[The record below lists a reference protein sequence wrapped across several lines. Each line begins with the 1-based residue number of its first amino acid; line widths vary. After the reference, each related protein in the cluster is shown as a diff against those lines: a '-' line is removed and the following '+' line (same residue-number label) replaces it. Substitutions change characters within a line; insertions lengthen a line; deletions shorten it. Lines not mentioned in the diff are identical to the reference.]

1 MVRRW
6 YPQRAIVAVADSG
19 YAALSLLASCA
30 TLATPIT
37 VITRLRLDAALY
49 EPAPPRRVK
58 QNGRPRVKGARLPTL
73 AAYAVA
79 STTRWQSVT
88 VARWYGQ
95 EERTVEV
102 ASHTAVWYH
111 TGLPPVP
118 IRWVLIRDPQER
130 FTTQALLCTDLT
142 VAPEQIVA
150 WFVLRWQMEVT
161 FEEVRRHLG
170 VETQRQW
177 TARAILRTTPA
188 LLGLF
193 ALVTLLAHPHL
204 TDATQGIRH
213 AAWYRKRAPTFSD
226 ALAQVRREIWAHE
239 AFCLSGGE
247 TEMVKVPRIL
257 MERLT
262 DTLCYVA

>member
-1 MVRRW
+1 
-6 YPQRAIVAVADSG
+6 
-19 YAALSLLASCA
+19 
-30 TLATPIT
+30 

-49 EPAPPRRVK
+49 EPAPPRRPK
-58 QNGRPRVKGARLPTL
+58 QHGRPRVKGARLPTL
-73 AAYAVA
+73 LACAADPA
-79 STTRWQSVT
+79 TCWQSVT
-88 VARWYGQ
+88 LARWYGQ
-95 EERTVEV
+95 EDRTVQL

-111 TGLPPVP
+111 TGLPSVP
-118 IRWVLIRDPQER
+118 IRWVLIRDPQGS
-130 FTTQALLCTDLT
+130 FTTQALLSTDLMAT
-142 VAPEQIVA
+142 PEQIVT

-177 TARAILRTTPA
+177 TDLAILRTTPA

-193 ALVTLLAHPHL
+193 ALVTLLAHPSL

-226 ALAQVRREIWAHE
+226 ALAQVRREMWAHQ

-247 TEMVKVPRIL
+247 TEMVTVPRIL
-257 MERLT
+257 VERLT

>member
-1 MVRRW
+1 VRRW
-6 YPQRAIVAVADSG
+6 YPERAIVAVADSG

-30 TLATPIT
+30 TLAVPIT

-49 EPAPPRRVK
+49 EPAPPRRPK
-58 QNGRPRVKGARLPTL
+58 QHGRPRVKGARLPTL
-73 AAYAVA
+73 AACAVNPR
-79 STTRWQSVT
+79 TRWQSVT
-88 VARWYGQ
+88 LAHWYGQ
-95 EERTVEV
+95 GERTVAV

-111 TGLPPVP
+111 TGLPSVP
-118 IRWVLIRDPQER
+118 IRWVLIRDPQEV
-130 FTTQALLCTDLT
+130 FATQALRCTDLT

-177 TARAILRTTPA
+177 TDLAILRTTPA

-193 ALVTLLAHPHL
+193 ALVTLLAHPSL

-226 ALAQVRREIWAHE
+226 ALAQVRREMWAHQ

-247 TEMVKVPRIL
+247 TEMVTVPRIF